1 MNRADCERLDA
12 RDPLRHLRQRFVVPE
27 GLIYLDG
34 NSLGMLPR
42 NVAGRLAEVVE
53 KQWGEDLIRSW
64 NLHGWVD
71 LPHRV
76 GDRIARLIGAEPGS
90 VLACDSTS
98 VNLFKLAS
106 ASVRMARSP
115 VVLTDSGNF
124 PSDRY
129 VLSSVAEV
137 RVVEPER
144 VVASLSEEI
153 GVVAL
158 TEVDYRT
165 GRRHDMAAVTAAA
178 RAAGVLTI
186 WDLAHSAGAFEVRLE
201 DCGADLAVGC
211 GYKYLNGGP
220 GAPAFLYV
228 APRHME
234 AFENPIPGWFG
245 HSDPF
250 EFSSEFRP
258 ATGIGRARI
267 GTPHVLSLAAL
278 DAALDLFDDVDLADV
293 RVKSESLTGLMIDLV
308 DVHVPEVEVLT
319 PRDPDRRGSQVSL
332 RHPDGYPIVQSLIAD
347 GVVGDFRAPDVL
359 RFGMAPMYTSHVDV
373 FDAVMALRATLADG
387 RWRRPGFW
395 TRRAVT

>member
-12 RDPLRHLRQRFVVPE
+12 RDPLRHLRERFVVPE

-144 VVASLSEEI
+144 VVESLSEEI

-158 TEVDYRT
+158 TQVDYRT

-245 HSDPF
+245 HADPF

-278 DAALDLFDDVDLADV
+278 DAALDLFDDVDLAAI

-319 PRDPDRRGSQVSL
+319 PRDPDRRGSQVNL

-373 FDAVMALRATLADG
+373 FDAVMALRSTLADG
-387 RWRRPGFW
+387 RWRRPGFS